1 MISKN
6 QIKFLHSLL
15 LKKNRQKYQQVILE
29 GQRLIEESVKAGA
42 ELEYICLT
50 EIAKTK
56 VLENH
61 LLNQIESYIISD
73 IDLKKISDT
82 KTSQGV
88 IALASTKKYN
98 NAKLD
103 SLKSNN
109 IVILDGI
116 QDPGNLGTIF
126 RTCVWFGI
134 KSIILTS
141 NCSDPFNLKCVRSGV
156 GSHFY
161 LEKIIIED
169 SQKVAEYLREKKYNV
184 LVADLDGEDIFD
196 IKKLNK
202 WSLILGSEAH
212 GISDAF
218 EIFPK
223 VTIPKIGDI
232 ESINVSVASGIIL
245 NKLVNNY

>member
-6 QIKFLHSLL
+6 QIKFLNCLS

-29 GQRLIEESVKAGA
+29 GQRLIEESIKAGA

-50 EIAKTK
+50 ENNKNR
-56 VLENH
+56 VLDNK
-61 LLNQIESYIISD
+61 LFKNIKWKIISD
-73 IDLKKISDT
+73 PDLKKISDT

-98 NAKLD
+98 NAQLD
-103 SLKSNN
+103 SLKSDH

-156 GSHFY
+156 GAHFY
-161 LEKIIIED
+161 LDQIIIED

-184 LVADLDGEDIFD
+184 LVADLNGEDIFN
-196 IKKLNK
+196 IKKLDK

-212 GISDAF
+212 GISSEF
-218 EIFPK
+218 KKFPK
-223 VTIPKIGDI
+223 VTILKRGNV
-232 ESINVSVASGIIL
+232 ESLNVSVASGIIL
-245 NKLVNNY
+245 NKLINNY